1 MCASVEVRAAWMHD
15 VCVSMA
21 ERRIALCGHW
31 KQPVRNGFVQAQERG
46 RLTTDISR
54 TVEQRV
60 EQSCRLL
67 SITRTPPR
75 IRAKT
80 RM

>member
-1 MCASVEVRAAWMHD
+1 MHD

-46 RLTTDISR
+46 RPNPNVSR
-54 TVEQRV
+54 IVEQRIGH
-60 EQSCRLL
+60 SCRLL
-67 SITRTPPR
+67 SDRVPQLR
-75 IRAKT
+75 IRGNI